1 MQMKSTILII
11 LFFTISLLFRCAN
24 EDVNREP
31 PPARVLLVERTPDT
45 SAIEHGIDAEY
56 NPNQTDKNSIFIEWH
71 PNQEKTL
78 SGYYVYRS
86 ESFDKN
92 YVAVGKI
99 TRDYGIIDTTYEDN
113 NVSLHQRYYYY
124 VKAFDEFD
132 QISEPS
138 DTVNYKLVENPILSS
153 PNPGFDGNNSPV
165 FIWNFHV
172 NYIPGSFIFRL
183 LRKEGEVFRPLF
195 TEEIW
200 LDVEY
205 NPYQEWS
212 LGKISPNTT
221 LPAGNYKWRIDA
233 VGSEDFYGAE
243 SNWLDFTVN

>member
-11 LFFTISLLFRCAN
+11 LFFTVGLLIRCAN

-31 PPARVLLVERTPDT
+31 PPARVLLVERTTDT

-56 NPNQTDKNSIFIEWH
+56 NHNQPETNSIFIEWH
-71 PNQEKTL
+71 PNQEKIL

-113 NVSLHQRYYYY
+113 NVSLHQRYYYF

-132 QISEPS
+132 QSSEPS

-153 PNPGFDGNNSPV
+153 PNIGYNGNNSPV
-165 FIWNFHV
+165 FIWDFKSV
-172 NYIPGSFIFRL
+172 PRSFIFRL
-183 LRKEGEVFRPLF
+183 LKKEGEVFNPLI

-205 NPYQEWS
+205 KTHQEWS
-212 LGKISPNTT
+212 LGKISSYTT
-221 LPAGNYKWRIDA
+221 LPAGNYKWRIDV
-233 VGSEDFYGAE
+233 VGSEDFHGAE
-243 SNWLDFTVN
+243 SDWLDFTVK

>member
-1 MQMKSTILII
+1 MKLKILII
-11 LFFTISLLFRCAN
+11 LFFMFSLLIRCEN
-24 EDVNREP
+24 GDVNKEP

-45 SAIEHGIDAEY
+45 GAIEHGIDAKF
-56 NPNQTDKNSIFIEWH
+56 NPNQTETNSIFIEWH

-113 NVSLHQRYYYY
+113 NVSLHQRYYYF
-124 VKAFDEFD
+124 VKAFDEFN
-132 QISEPS
+132 QFSEPS
-138 DTVNYKLVENPILSS
+138 DTVNYKLVENPILSE
-153 PNPGFDGNNSPV
+153 PNPGYNASNSPV
-165 FIWNFHV
+165 FVWNFNV

-183 LRKEGEVFRPLF
+183 LKKEGEVFKPLI

-205 NPYQEWS
+205 KTHQEWS
-212 LGKISPNTT
+212 LDKISPYLT
-221 LPAGNYKWRIDA
+221 LPTGNYKWRIDII
-233 VGSEDFYGAE
+233 GSEDFHGAE
-243 SNWLDFTVN
+243 SDWLDFTVN